1 MPTTYLEAV
10 SPSPSAPPSPD
21 LSSFPSQSWSII
33 ANVDIE
39 QMLTICGDE
48 DLFGMDYVQNSSVPT
63 TPTDSCGPP
72 MLGSSSPTQSPSL
85 TVAEASDEDLSGT
98 IIDIEQIS
106 TPVTICGDE
115 DLSDMDY
122 AQRSGVPTTP
132 TDSPMLGSSSPTQS
146 PSLTVAEASDEDL
159 SGTIIDIEQI
169 STPVTIC
176 GDEDL
181 SDMDYAQ
188 RSGVPTTPTD
198 SPMLG
203 SSSPTQSPSLTVAEA
218 SDEDPSGTN
227 VNIEQISTLVM
238 ICGDEDLSGMD
249 YAQSP
254 SLTVAEASDEDLS
267 STNVDIE
274 QISTPVMIC
283 GDEDLSGMDYAQR
296 SGVPT
301 APTDSCGPPA
311 LGSSSHPQLSSLT
324 IVEPSPGSANAT
336 AESDDACGM
345 GIQTKGSSNDI
356 SQTDLSTVTPARNAA
371 ASTVPAKVTDNDL
384 ATSTTVAASTIMR
397 CHKFGYVPRHPMAS
411 SRPFVCSLSMERY
424 APSKRIRVQKLR
436 LTPSATSRKKQA
448 LVPRT
453 VSTKQ
458 AFLLSPMLSV
468 FRKAARRRLLS
479 GPETPRPKLSKVVQ
493 RRQEGKLVCSY
504 PAAGSATW
512 GSAQVMDVNELPPRP
527 SCVPRSHIDRSS
539 NDNASACEGKQDVTI
554 QVSATSPHTGSS
566 DISHETPSISC
577 RIGMLT
583 KNQSTPV
590 TDPSG
595 MSPSG
600 SPPSSPD
607 LSSLPSQSRR
617 VITDAEVE
625 QTVMPSTGCGDQNLP
640 STAATP
646 RSGDSSVLT
655 DSCGS
660 STIGSSPPTQSSP
673 PTVIAPS
680 PSSAN
685 TTAGSDGTS
694 KISSPTNG
702 TWAEVSYLTRVPTII
717 SRDTTTCSMAMLA
730 SFMDRQVSSFTGI
743 SENSHRS
750 RMMVRRTMEI
760 SQTFLSSPG
769 CPSQLCP
776 PTTSPKTVGINV
788 SQLRN
793 LFTPKLDKNAKRS
806 ISPAMRAEIAILRVP
821 KKVTGGVAVDPRLNR
836 RPPVVSVLKRLGL
849 SGSSSPSSLTL
860 KGQVTLAR
868 EW

>member
-1 MPTTYLEAV
+1 MRRDRVCQPRLLIRVGLRLVPVHQHSRHPWRLLKPAMRT
-10 SPSPSAPPSPD
+10 SPAP
-21 LSSFPSQSWSII
+21 
-33 ANVDIE
+33 
-39 QMLTICGDE
+39 MLILNKSRRVTICGDE
-48 DLFGMDYVQNSSVPT
+48 DISGMDYAQNSSVPT
-63 TPTDSCGPP
+63 TPIDSCGPP
-72 MLGSSSPTQSPSL
+72 TLGSSSPTQSLSL
-85 TVAEASDEDLSGT
+85 MVAEASDEDLSGT
-98 IIDIEQIS
+98 NVDIEQTL
-106 TPVTICGDE
+106 TPVT
-115 DLSDMDY
+115 
-122 AQRSGVPTTP
+122 
-132 TDSPMLGSSSPTQS
+132 
-146 PSLTVAEASDEDL
+146 
-159 SGTIIDIEQI
+159 
-169 STPVTIC
+169 
-176 GDEDL
+176 
-181 SDMDYAQ
+181 
-188 RSGVPTTPTD
+188 
-198 SPMLG
+198 
-203 SSSPTQSPSLTVAEA
+203 
-218 SDEDPSGTN
+218 
-227 VNIEQISTLVM
+227 

-249 YAQSP
+249 YAQN
-254 SLTVAEASDEDLS
+254 S
-267 STNVDIE
+267 S
-274 QISTPVMIC
+274 
-283 GDEDLSGMDYAQR
+283 
-296 SGVPT
+296 VPT
-301 APTDSCGPPA
+301 TPTDSCGPPA

-324 IVEPSPGSANAT
+324 IVESSPGSPNAT
-336 AESDDACGM
+336 AESDDASGM
-345 GIQTKGSSNDI
+345 GIQTKGSFNDT
-356 SQTDLSTVTPARNAA
+356 SQTDLSTVTPARNTAT
-371 ASTVPAKVTDNDL
+371 STVPAKVTDNDP
-384 ATSTTVAASTIMR
+384 ATTTTVAASTVMR
-397 CHKFGYVPRHPMAS
+397 CKFGYVPRRPMAS
-411 SRPFVCSLSMERY
+411 YRRMVCSLSMEQY

-436 LTPSATSRKKQA
+436 LTLSATSRRKQA

-453 VSTKQ
+453 VSMKQ
-458 AFLLSPMLSV
+458 VSLLSPMLSV

-493 RRQEGKLVCSY
+493 RRQEGKPVCGY

-512 GSAQVMDVNELPPRP
+512 GSMQVMDANSLPPRP

-539 NDNASACEGKQDVTI
+539 NDNASACEARGKQDVTI
-554 QVSATSPHTGSS
+554 QVSATNPHSS
-566 DISHETPSISC
+566 DISHETPSESISC

-590 TDPSG
+590 TDPDG

-607 LSSLPSQSRR
+607 LSSLPSQSQR

-625 QTVMPSTGCGDQNLP
+625 QTVTPSTGCGDQNLP

-673 PTVIAPS
+673 PTVITPS

-702 TWAEVSYLTRVPTII
+702 TWAEVSHMTGVPTII

-760 SQTFLSSPG
+760 SRTFLSSPG
-769 CPSQLCP
+769 RPSQLCP

-806 ISPAMRAEIAILRVP
+806 ISPAMRAEIAILGVP
-821 KKVTGGVAVDPRLNR
+821 KKVTGGVVVDPRLNR
-836 RPPVVSVLKRLGL
+836 RPPVASVLKRLGL
-849 SGSSSPSSLTL
+849 SGSSSPSSP
-860 KGQVTLAR
+860 
-868 EW
+868 